1 MIAHHETVKNA
12 LLDTPIKVLRAKVAK
27 LYSSDG
33 FQKFV
38 AVLLLANFCLNV
50 IDAEFA
56 DDREAEMKSEEGS
69 GKYARLA
76 SYFDITDMVFTVFYI
91 IELLLNLFAN
101 WWRPFINDGWSIF
114 GVPFVCVCVS

>member
-56 DDREAEMKSEEGS
+56 DDRLAEMKSKEGS
-69 GKYARLA
+69 GKYARIA

>member
-38 AVLLLANFCLNV
+38 AVLLLVNFCLNV

-56 DDREAEMKSEEGS
+56 DDRLAEMKSKEGS
-69 GKYARLA
+69 GKYARIA